1 MLSWI
6 LATACA
12 VTLVGQSGDDRPA
25 SAGASDTQPATRPAD
40 SAATLRKPAQAVIL
54 KGLLGRTERPT
65 PIRPQDPQAPGGG
78 ATTRSAGVDS
88 EGQPLLIEGTLL
100 VERPG
105 RLLHD
110 DGRARFVF
118 QVDADSPVA
127 RSMEILPNQL
137 LEAMEREARGGF
149 TEFIVT
155 AEVTRYNDRYYL
167 MLRKILRRV
176 GHGNLGPE

>member
-6 LATACA
+6 LATVC
-12 VTLVGQSGDDRPA
+12 TMMLVGQTGDSGPA
-25 SAGASDTQPATRPAD
+25 SKKSPDTQPTSRPAEAP
-40 SAATLRKPAQAVIL
+40 STLRKPAQAVIL

-65 PIRPQDPQAPGGG
+65 PIQPQDPQTPGGG
-78 ATTRSAGVDS
+78 PARAADVDPD
-88 EGQPLLIEGTLL
+88 GQPLLLEGTLL

-105 RLLHD
+105 RLVHEA
-110 DGRARFVF
+110 GQAKFVF
-118 QVDADSPVA
+118 HVDADSSVT
-127 RSMEILPNQL
+127 RTMEILPNQL
-137 LEAMEREARGGF
+137 LEAMEREAQAGF

-155 AEVTRYNDRYYL
+155 AELTRYKDRNYL